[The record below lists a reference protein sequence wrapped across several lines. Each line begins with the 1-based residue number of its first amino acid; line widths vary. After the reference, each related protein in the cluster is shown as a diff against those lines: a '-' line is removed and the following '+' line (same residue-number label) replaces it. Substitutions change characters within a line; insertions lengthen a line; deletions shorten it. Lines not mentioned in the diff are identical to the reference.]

1 MRGGL
6 ELFEET
12 DVVRIEVQRR
22 MKEVVEQF
30 DTTFDNCRE
39 SRQFC
44 GTFLDSCYIRSNV
57 LIQC

>member
-12 DVVRIEVQRR
+12 DVVLIEVQRR

-44 GTFLDSCYIRSNV
+44 GTFLDSCYI
-57 LIQC
+57 